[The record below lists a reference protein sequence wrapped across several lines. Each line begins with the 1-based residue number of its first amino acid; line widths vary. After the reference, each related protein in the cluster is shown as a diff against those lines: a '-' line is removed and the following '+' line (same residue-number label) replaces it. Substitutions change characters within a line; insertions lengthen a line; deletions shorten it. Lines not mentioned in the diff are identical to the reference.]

1 MDSTLIKANDSVW
14 HKSYMKKGVVLQ
26 VLIQMHGG
34 GAIVVPRNG
43 YLDINYI

>member
-1 MDSTLIKANDSVW
+1 MDITLIKANDRVW

-26 VLIQMHGG
+26 VLIPMHG
-34 GAIVVPRNG
+34 GAIVIPRNG